1 MKTGKKIKWVLCL
14 FIVLYNCVSNN
25 IEAQETLDNR
35 IVIKYMHSRRI
46 PHQQIICAL
55 YKTDNGEY
63 KMHIE
68 TIAIVY
74 QEQNWNMK
82 DENTRKY
89 VGSEE
94 YINSQIQLKNRMEEF
109 AKDNINV
116 IIDIDKNIFEN
127 ISIKIWNINLIKI
140 LWV

>member
-1 MKTGKKIKWVLCL
+1 
-14 FIVLYNCVSNN
+14 
-25 IEAQETLDNR
+25 
-35 IVIKYMHSRRI
+35 
-46 PHQQIICAL
+46 
-55 YKTDNGEY
+55 
-63 KMHIE
+63 MHIE